1 MSRSRL
7 ALGHTRHHA
16 RGFTLTELAV
26 VLAIVG
32 LLLGSMMLTFST
44 QVEQRN
50 FNETQR
56 RLNEAKEL
64 LLAFAVVH
72 GRLPCPATT
81 TSGGDES
88 FSSGNATSG
97 GTCTLATHNGFL
109 PAAAIGFAP
118 VDGAGYALDAWNNRI
133 RYAVSLATPLNSQ
146 TPRVCRPVSDTTAPV
161 TPHFTQRDNLRANGL
176 DCSPNDLVVCTQS
189 QAGATCAAGQ
199 SVTNQ
204 NTVVAIVLSTGKN
217 GSQATS
223 GTNETENVDGDAVF
237 VYRTPDPSTAPGGEY
252 DDLTAWIPV
261 GLLYGRLTAAGVLP

>member
-1 MSRSRL
+1 MTAGR
-7 ALGHTRHHA
+7 TA

-32 LLLGSMMLTFST
+32 LLLGSMMLTFSV

-50 FNETQR
+50 FAESQR
-56 RLNEAKEL
+56 RLDAAKEL
-64 LLAFAVVH
+64 LLAFAVVR

-81 TSGGDES
+81 TSNGDES

-97 GTCTLATHNGFL
+97 GTCTLTTHDGFL

-118 VDGAGYALDAWNNRI
+118 VDSSGYGLDAWNNRI
-133 RYAVSLATPLNSQ
+133 RYAVSLATPVNSQ
-146 TPRVCRPVSDTTAPV
+146 TPRICRPVNDTTPPL
-161 TPHFTQRDNLRANGL
+161 TPHFTQRDNLKANGL
-176 DCSPNDLVVCTQS
+176 DCSPSDLVICTRAQG
-189 QAGATCAAGQ
+189 GATCAAGE
-199 SVTNQ
+199 SITNQ
-204 NTVVAIVLSTGKN
+204 NTLVAVVFSTGKN
-217 GSQATS
+217 GSQGAA
-223 GTNETENVDGDAVF
+223 GANETENVDGDAVF